1 MRPALVYTAS
11 RIGLFLVALGVFYLL
26 TLRGFLLFAAAFV
39 ASGVASYVL
48 LTKQRDAVSSRI
60 SNKIDQPKPEG
71 D

>member
-1 MRPALVYTAS
+1 M
-11 RIGLFLVALGVFYLL
+11 ALGVFYLL
-26 TLRGFLLFAAAFV
+26 TLRGFWLFAAAFV

-60 SNKIDQPKPEG
+60 SKKIDQPKPEG